1 MPLRISNSE
10 STGFQTTTDETDTL
24 GEHSILE
31 DEHTDED
38 DDDVSTSDDE
48 SGTES
53 DEDDDDDDADD
64 TEDEE
69 GEEEYHNEEDIE
81 CDDDASFLVP
91 IEKNRSPNKLA
102 RTEKQQAQ
110 QRRMVLNLS
119 SSGTV
124 SSAAYGEGDED
135 DDDGSHTD
143 DATNTDGGFS
153 TAGNTTDGGGEG
165 YSTAGGYTTGGTH
178 DDRGGGYTTEGGY
191 TTATGT
197 GTVSCATRSE
207 YTEDDGESTYDDDDD
222 ENETN
227 HDYAAGG
234 VNTLSTGEFGQ
245 SGSTYSVASVASQS
259 TATTQPTSPSRKK
272 TTTLTVTNDDIDGD
286 GVENLANLVAPDLS
300 NRLSFLQSSV
310 TPRTAHG
317 KGIRAPS
324 FSTSPQQ
331 MSPRMKKRIPG
342 GAAAKLMLLGPRG
355 SKESEESE
363 FIERMSSTESS
374 IKINPDAVL
383 AAEMERVKEEFSTG
397 NAKQDRSKMIPQPLT
412 VADSEPN
419 EEKDDQEASISIS
432 MEPSFLNRSE
442 IFHQTADDAVA
453 ALLKPRQ
460 ISPIHEGVA
469 MVTTSTVPFF
479 SSPRTGVPRT
489 PDSISTTAGNSD
501 PSQPNNVV
509 SAELISA
516 DTKRKVEELES
527 KMIHPT
533 KTLTDL
539 LTAIATPD
547 GPIADQLAYAVRRKN
562 ACGALLTLT
571 INAVNRVRICWTA
584 GVLPALKSVLA
595 DGLIINGESAS
606 PLFIDDERIRNE
618 YDAARNRAI
627 SALLNLCMPV
637 KNRLAVFHS
646 PGLVQV
652 VLDTMDQD
660 HGVARKGC
668 SAVLAFL
675 AKSSENRLLMAQIPG
690 LIELA
695 RKIIKPRPARVEVV
709 TTPPMKEK
717 KSYPW
722 SDDDDD
728 ATSTSSS
735 LRDHNKIGSGTTES
749 GTRDER
755 RPNQHKNRPG
765 LSFVST
771 TSSFQ
776 SYDDSGD
783 TPKVEGAH
791 SPREV
796 TGYDETADELLQ
808 AARQNVFAMLGH
820 LVKEKDNAYHLARYL
835 TLVTTLV
842 DIAQCHESPSH
853 ALAVKVLANLTRHRL
868 NKILAFKP
876 KTVVP
881 ALVEATQSSNDDARL
896 FACYAL
902 QNLSQEKS
910 CRQELAIAEHLIEV
924 LCDRCRNGTLDAE
937 RLAAVSTLKN
947 LCDEPANLIPLTNTT
962 GCVTT
967 LMQLAHSPA
976 QGVIPSSSPAVAAL
990 IQIGG
995 NAPLPPTAAETQ
1007 PSSRVIAEMM
1017 QYRACDAL
1025 ATLSHWLR
1033 KIATSGHSLD
1043 QTQRGRLPNK
1053 GLFVPSLREVSWNQW
1068 T

>member
-1 MPLRISNSE
+1 
-10 STGFQTTTDETDTL
+10 
-24 GEHSILE
+24 
-31 DEHTDED
+31 
-38 DDDVSTSDDE
+38 VA
-48 SGTES
+48 
-53 DEDDDDDDADD
+53 DDDA
-64 TEDEE
+64 
-69 GEEEYHNEEDIE
+69 
-81 CDDDASFLVP
+81 
-91 IEKNRSPNKLA
+91 
-102 RTEKQQAQ
+102 
-110 QRRMVLNLS
+110 
-119 SSGTV
+119 
-124 SSAAYGEGDED
+124 
-135 DDDGSHTD
+135 
-143 DATNTDGGFS
+143 
-153 TAGNTTDGGGEG
+153 
-165 YSTAGGYTTGGTH
+165 
-178 DDRGGGYTTEGGY
+178 
-191 TTATGT
+191 
-197 GTVSCATRSE
+197 
-207 YTEDDGESTYDDDDD
+207 
-222 ENETN
+222 
-227 HDYAAGG
+227 
-234 VNTLSTGEFGQ
+234 
-245 SGSTYSVASVASQS
+245 
-259 TATTQPTSPSRKK
+259 
-272 TTTLTVTNDDIDGD
+272 
-286 GVENLANLVAPDLS
+286 
-300 NRLSFLQSSV
+300 
-310 TPRTAHG
+310 
-317 KGIRAPS
+317 
-324 FSTSPQQ
+324 
-331 MSPRMKKRIPG
+331 
-342 GAAAKLMLLGPRG
+342 
-355 SKESEESE
+355 
-363 FIERMSSTESS
+363 
-374 IKINPDAVL
+374 
-383 AAEMERVKEEFSTG
+383 
-397 NAKQDRSKMIPQPLT
+397 
-412 VADSEPN
+412 N
-419 EEKDDQEASISIS
+419 EEKDDQESSINLS
-432 MEPSFLNRSE
+432 MKPSFLNRQE
-442 IFHQTADDAVA
+442 IFHQSADDAIA

-479 SSPRTGVPRT
+479 SSPRSVPKT
-489 PDSISTTAGNSD
+489 PDSNSTTAGNTDLSH
-501 PSQPNNVV
+501 PNNVV
-509 SAELISA
+509 SSELISVE
-516 DTKRKVEELES
+516 TKRKVEELES
-527 KMIHPT
+527 KMIQPT

-547 GPIADQLAYAVRRKN
+547 DPISDQLAYAVRRKN

-595 DGLIINGESAS
+595 DGLVVNGESTS
-606 PLFIDDERIRNE
+606 PLFIDDERIRTE
-618 YDAARNRAI
+618 YEAARNRAI
-627 SALLNLCMPV
+627 SALLNLCTPV
-637 KNRLAVFHS
+637 KNRIAVFHS
-646 PGLVQV
+646 PGLVQI
-652 VLDTMDQD
+652 VLDTMEQD

-668 SAVLAFL
+668 TAILAFL

-695 RKIIKPRPARVEVV
+695 RRIIKPRPARVEIV

-728 ATSTSSS
+728 ATSTSS
-735 LRDHNKIGSGTTES
+735 LCDDNKIGSGTNDT
-749 GTRDER
+749 GTRDSR
-755 RPNQHKNRPG
+755 RPNPRKNRPG

-783 TPKVEGAH
+783 TPKVEGAN

-820 LVKEKDNAYHLARYL
+820 LVKEKDNAYHLARYM

-853 ALAVKVLANLTRHRL
+853 ALAVKVIANLTRHRL
-868 NKILAFKP
+868 NKVLAFKP

-896 FACYAL
+896 YACYAL

-967 LMQLAHSPA
+967 LMQLAHSPTQNITPTTPSTHNVDSTQLRPTA
-976 QGVIPSSSPAVAAL
+976 ETEPSSHAITEL
-990 IQIGG
+990 
-995 NAPLPPTAAETQ
+995 
-1007 PSSRVIAEMM
+1007 M

-1053 GLFVPSLREVSWNQW
+1053 GLFVPSLREVVWNQW